1 MDYRILGRSGV
12 KVSPL
17 GLGTDNFANPTLPK
31 ESIQIINRAIDA
43 GINFLDTANTYAKGE
58 SERIIG
64 KAFKESGGRDKVL
77 IATKVHY
84 RVGKEPN
91 DAGNSRLHIIK
102 ACEDSLKRLQTDYID
117 LYQLH
122 RPSFDIPLDETLG
135 ALSDLV
141 TQGKVRYIGSSTSP
155 AWKIMEALHISEIRK
170 YPYFISEQSPYNLL
184 DRRIENELIPFCKH
198 NNLGIIAWSPLA
210 MGLLAGRY
218 NNAKKMPKTS
228 RGNLRKGIYSER
240 ITEAGI
246 SIGKKFV
253 KISDQH
259 NIKPV
264 QLATLWVKDQ
274 PGVTLPLIGPRTI
287 NQLEDY
293 LPVMDMQLNQTLKE
307 ACDLL
312 VPPGSAK
319 ANFHNS
325 APWMKMRLEW

>member
-1 MDYRILGRSGV
+1 MNYRILGRSGV

-17 GLGTDNFANPTLPK
+17 GLGTDNFANPTSLK
-31 ESIQIINRAIDA
+31 ESIQIIDSAIDA
-43 GINFLDTANTYAKGE
+43 GINFIDTANTYAKGE

-64 KAFKESGGRDKVL
+64 KAFKDNGHRSEVL
-77 IATKVHY
+77 IATKAHY
-84 RVGKEPN
+84 RVGEGPN
-91 DAGNSRLHIIK
+91 DEGNSRLHIIK

-155 AWKIMEALHISEIRK
+155 AWKIMEALHISELRK

-184 DRRIENELIPFCKH
+184 DRRVENELIPFCDY
-198 NNLGIIAWSPLA
+198 NNLAMIAWSPLA

-218 NNAKKMPKTS
+218 NNAKNMPKNS
-228 RGNLRKGIYSER
+228 RGSLRKGIYSER

-246 SIGKKFV
+246 TVGKEFV
-253 KISDQH
+253 KLAEE
-259 NIKPV
+259 NNLKPV

-274 PGVTLPLIGPRTI
+274 PGVTLPLIGPKTLE
-287 NQLEDY
+287 QLNDY
-293 LPVMDMQLNQTLKE
+293 LPVIDMKLNKSLIKK
-307 ACDLL
+307 CDLL
-312 VPPGSAK
+312 VPPGSAR

-325 APWMKMRLEW
+325 APWMKMRLDW

>member
-1 MDYRILGRSGV
+1 MNYRILGRSGV

-17 GLGTDNFANPTLPK
+17 GLGTDNFANPTSLK
-31 ESIQIINRAIDA
+31 ESIQIIDSAIDA
-43 GINFLDTANTYAKGE
+43 GINFIDTANTYAKGE

-64 KAFKESGGRDKVL
+64 KALKDNGHRSEVL
-77 IATKVHY
+77 IATKAHY
-84 RVGKEPN
+84 RVGEGPN
-91 DAGNSRLHIIK
+91 DEGNSRLHIIK

-155 AWKIMEALHISEIRK
+155 AWKIMEALHISELRK

-184 DRRIENELIPFCKH
+184 DRRVENELIPFCDY
-198 NNLGIIAWSPLA
+198 NNLAMIAWSPLA

-218 NNAKKMPKTS
+218 NNAKKMPKNS
-228 RGNLRKGIYSER
+228 RGSLRKGIYSER

-246 SIGKKFV
+246 TVGKEFV
-253 KISDQH
+253 KLAEE
-259 NIKPV
+259 NNLKPV

-274 PGVTLPLIGPRTI
+274 PGVTLPLIGPKTLE
-287 NQLEDY
+287 QLNDY
-293 LPVMDMQLNQTLKE
+293 LPVIDMKLNKSLIKK
-307 ACDLL
+307 CDLL
-312 VPPGSAK
+312 VPPGSAR

-325 APWMKMRLEW
+325 APWMKMRLDW